1 LKGTAPL
8 LLLVAVGLVGWTLS
22 GDVDGE
28 MLRAHHEELRR
39 SVDAHPYLAPLV
51 AVLAYALAVAA
62 CLPVALWITVALGF
76 AFGTL
81 WGGILSVLGGTLGSF
96 VTFVVARTS
105 LGLPLRRL
113 AGPWL
118 AQAERGFRS
127 GMWGFLLAIR
137 LVPVMPAWL
146 TNTVPALLGAPAG
159 LFVLSTALGI
169 APATFVL
176 ASVGAGLA
184 AVFAQGG
191 TPDLSIMT
199 DIVVLGPLVAIA
211 VLGLV
216 PMAWRR
222 LRPRRGDV

>member
-1 LKGTAPL
+1 MMRSAPL
-8 LLLVAVGLVGWTLS
+8 FLLVAVSLVGWALS
-22 GDVDGE
+22 GNVDGE
-28 MLRAHHEELRR
+28 TLRAHHEELRQAV
-39 SVDAHPYLAPLV
+39 SAYPYLTPLA

-62 CLPVALWITVALGF
+62 CLPVALWLTVALGF

-81 WGGILSVLGGTLGSF
+81 WGGILSVLGGTLGSL
-96 VTFVVARTS
+96 VTFFVARTS
-105 LGLPLRRL
+105 LGAPLRRM

-118 AQAERGFRS
+118 EQAERRFRN

-146 TNTVPALLGAPAG
+146 TNTVPALLGAPVG
-159 LFVLSTALGI
+159 VFTLSTALGI

-199 DIVVLGPLVAIA
+199 DIVVLGPLMAIA
-211 VLGLV
+211 VLGFV
-216 PMAWRR
+216 PMAWRH
-222 LRPRRGDV
+222 LRARRGDA